1 MLKNA
6 SLTTKQG
13 RSNLLSYY
21 IREARRHGS
30 ETIYYE
36 LAAQF
41 GVELEAIGRALNLAT
56 MGR

>member
-1 MLKNA
+1 MLKN
-6 SLTTKQG
+6 
-13 RSNLLSYY
+13 
-21 IREARRHGS
+21 EARRHGS